1 MSTLNWSLDN
11 AHTEIGFSV
20 RHMMFSK
27 VRGRFTGWTAE
38 LSLNKDDLLKTD
50 VKVTID
56 VSSIDTANEQRDAHL
71 RSGDFFN
78 AEAFPSLV
86 FESTGISRDGDDFIV
101 DGQLTIRDT
110 TRPVRLKASIT
121 GEGQDPWGNQRLGF
135 AVSTKINRKD
145 FGLTWNQALE
155 TGGVL
160 VGEDIQIDIEAQA
173 VGSAA

>member
-1 MSTLNWSLDN
+1 MSALHWSLDN

-38 LSLNKDDLLKTD
+38 LSLDKDSLLQTG

-78 AEAFPSLV
+78 AETFPSIT
-86 FESTGISRDGDDFIV
+86 FQSTGIVSKGADFLV
-101 DGQLTIRDT
+101 DGELTIRDV
-110 TRPVRLKASIT
+110 TRPVQLRASLV

-135 AVSTKINRKD
+135 AISTKLNRKE

-160 VGEDIQIDIEAQA
+160 VGEDILIDIEAQA